1 MSIPSPAMPGRLYLD
16 NAATSFPKPPEVMQ
30 AMQDYA
36 ARLGA
41 SAGRGGY
48 AEALETGE
56 LLTACRT
63 AINKL
68 INGQDARQVVFTLN
82 CTDALNLALR
92 GLVDPFDPGH
102 VVCSALDHNSV
113 LRPIHAMA
121 EQWGLAF
128 TIVQA
133 DPATSLLDPAA
144 VREAIRDDTRYVVLT
159 HASNVTGALQ
169 PLREIATV
177 CREAGVP
184 IVVDAA
190 QSLGHLPID
199 VQADGID
206 LLAAPGHKGLLGPL
220 GTGLLYV
227 RPGLESRVRPLR
239 EGGTGTRSG
248 EPEQP
253 GDMPDRYESG
263 SHNAIGLA
271 GLLAAVRWVSRQ
283 GVADLA
289 AHERRLSERF
299 VASLENSGVRRFGP
313 VSPGD
318 HVGVHSVRIDGLD
331 PHELSG
337 MLESGYGILTRSGI
351 HCAPLLHRLLGTI
364 DGGGTTRIS
373 FGPFVTEEDVDRV
386 TRALAELAESVA
398 AA

>member
-1 MSIPSPAMPGRLYLD
+1 MPGRLYLD

-56 LLTACRT
+56 LLAACRT

-121 EQWGLAF
+121 QQWGLAF

-144 VREAIRDDTRYVVLT
+144 VREAIRAVTRHVVLA
-159 HASNVTGALQ
+159 HDRNVADAPP
-169 PLREIATV
+169 PLRESPT
-177 CREAGVP
+177 
-184 IVVDAA
+184 
-190 QSLGHLPID
+190 
-199 VQADGID
+199 
-206 LLAAPGHKGLLGPL
+206 LGPEL
-220 GTGLLYV
+220 
-227 RPGLESRVRPLR
+227 
-239 EGGTGTRSG
+239 
-248 EPEQP
+248 
-253 GDMPDRYESG
+253 
-263 SHNAIGLA
+263 
-271 GLLAAVRWVSRQ
+271 
-283 GVADLA
+283 
-289 AHERRLSERF
+289 
-299 VASLENSGVRRFGP
+299 P
-313 VSPGD
+313 VP
-318 HVGVHSVRIDGLD
+318 VVLD
-331 PHELSG
+331 
-337 MLESGYGILTRSGI
+337 
-351 HCAPLLHRLLGTI
+351 A
-364 DGGGTTRIS
+364 
-373 FGPFVTEEDVDRV
+373 
-386 TRALAELAESVA
+386 
-398 AA
+398 